1 MKISEEKF
9 GENPTHGNQS
19 TNQSEKLMNLD
30 ELRIEIAE
38 TDKKIIEV
46 VAKRMELAK
55 KVGEYKLD
63 QGLPIKAFDIEKQV
77 VNRYLDIAGEHG
89 VDSDMTQDLARLLI
103 DQSCKVQERLKFKSQ
118 TKKFKTSNSPG
129 KAMVIGSLGN
139 MGKWFQTFLS
149 SFGYQVIGIDKNN
162 SSDSSGATLNTTD
175 ITELAGD
182 VDLIAICTPIS
193 VTGEML
199 ELVSNTKT
207 NALVFDIASLKSPIL
222 RTLEKAGQNLPNLVS
237 IHPMFGPDVELLT
250 GENILICDL
259 GSQKATQMAADFFSK
274 TSATLTITTP
284 EQHDKLMGDV
294 LGLSHFMNLLF
305 GKTLSQTENEI
316 EQLIG
321 SKSTTFKSQINVT
334 GKVVSENPS
343 LYFEIQKLNSFT
355 PEIYRRI
362 QKSFDEITGHIL
374 EDSAESFADSMKQ
387 SNKFLAKITK

>member
-1 MKISEEKF
+1 
-9 GENPTHGNQS
+9 
-19 TNQSEKLMNLD
+19 
-30 ELRIEIAE
+30 
-38 TDKKIIEV
+38 
-46 VAKRMELAK
+46 
-55 KVGEYKLD
+55 
-63 QGLPIKAFDIEKQV
+63 
-77 VNRYLDIAGEHG
+77 
-89 VDSDMTQDLARLLI
+89 
-103 DQSCKVQERLKFKSQ
+103 
-118 TKKFKTSNSPG
+118 
-129 KAMVIGSLGN
+129 
-139 MGKWFQTFLS
+139 
-149 SFGYQVIGIDKNN
+149 
-162 SSDSSGATLNTTD
+162 
-175 ITELAGD
+175 
-182 VDLIAICTPIS
+182 
-193 VTGEML
+193 ML

-222 RTLEKAGQNLPNLVS
+222 GTLEKAGQNLPNLVS